1 MQKLLVIIA
10 HMEDL
15 LIALT
20 ESASVL
26 GIDRQSDVFLS
37 ALALGKEALESGF
50 DTESAIDLAR
60 RVLRSEASFLALT
73 AA

>member
-1 MQKLLVIIA
+1 
-10 HMEDL
+10 MEDL

-26 GIDRQSDVFLS
+26 GINRQSGVFLS
-37 ALALGKEALESGF
+37 ALDLGKEALASGMS
-50 DTESAIDLAR
+50 TEDAVEFAR
-60 RVLRSEASFLALT
+60 RVLRDAATSAVVVT